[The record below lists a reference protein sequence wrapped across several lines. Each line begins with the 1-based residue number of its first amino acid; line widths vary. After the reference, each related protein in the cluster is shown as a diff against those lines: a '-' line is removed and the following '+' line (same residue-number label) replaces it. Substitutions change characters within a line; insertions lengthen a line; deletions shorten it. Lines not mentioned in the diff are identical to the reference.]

1 MIEIMLALAS
11 GIFDI
16 VLLYIFYGAVL
27 RERRE
32 KISFGVGIG
41 VYIAAQVAC
50 MAMNYW
56 KNEPNLNLIV
66 SFVGLFL
73 VAMIYA
79 SKWWH
84 RVIAAVVYQVMA
96 MLGELITLGLL
107 VLCDVQFDESTN
119 NMALII
125 SKLTMFVF
133 VMIAKGVTNCW
144 GRRQSN
150 K

>member
-1 MIEIMLALAS
+1 MIEIMLAIAS
-11 GIFDI
+11 GLFDI
-16 VLLYIFYGAVL
+16 VLLYIFFGAVL
-27 RERRE
+27 RKRRQ

-41 VYIAAQVAC
+41 IYVLAQLVC
-50 MAMNYW
+50 MSINHW

-66 SFVGLFL
+66 SFVSLLL
-73 VAMIYA
+73 VSLIYDT
-79 SKWWH
+79 KMWC
-84 RVIAAVVYQVMA
+84 RILAAVAYQIMA

-107 VLCDVQFDESTN
+107 MICEVQFDESTN

-133 VMIAKGVTNCW
+133 VMVAKGVTNCW
-144 GRRQSN
+144 ERRQSN